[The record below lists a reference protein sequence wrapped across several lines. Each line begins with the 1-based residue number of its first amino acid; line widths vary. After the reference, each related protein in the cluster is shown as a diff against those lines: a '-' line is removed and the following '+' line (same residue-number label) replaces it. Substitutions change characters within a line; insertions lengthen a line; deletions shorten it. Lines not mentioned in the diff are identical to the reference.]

1 LLVTGTSVQW
11 FAFASSV
18 DYIVLGIILLSA
30 YKKNGGP
37 ALKVSKI
44 KTKALLSSSYHYI
57 LSGMMVAI
65 YGQTDKLMLKQMLDE
80 TYVGYYST
88 ASTLCAMWVFV
99 LTAIIDSINPTIMR
113 LHNTNYQQYERKN
126 R

>member
-1 LLVTGTSVQW
+1 
-11 FAFASSV
+11 
-18 DYIVLGIILLSA
+18 
-30 YKKNGGP
+30 
-37 ALKVSKI
+37 
-44 KTKALLSSSYHYI
+44 
-57 LSGMMVAI
+57 MMVAI

-126 R
+126 RQLYAIVFYVSVFVSVLFMIFGDFAISILYGAEYAPADCP